1 MNDQRWSYKG
11 LLPYF
16 KRCEKHFDP
25 NADPEQHGFD
35 GPVTTASVSSS
46 GRKYPL
52 RDHILKLWSNLG
64 LKHVPD
70 ANNGHP
76 QGITDLVENWRD
88 GKRQIASATYPLDR
102 VEVLTNTLVRRV
114 IFEDKVAVGVEL
126 ANGQTRKI
134 KPDGEVILSAG
145 AYRTPQVLQ
154 LSGVGDAK
162 HLAAH
167 NIPVVL
173 NLLDVGKNLHDHM
186 MIFRCEWQTRAQ
198 K

>member
-16 KRCEKHFDP
+16 KRSEKHFDP
-25 NADPEQHGFD
+25 TADHEQHGFD

-46 GRKYPL
+46 GRKYSL
-52 RDHILKLWSNLG
+52 RDHVFKLWSNLG
-64 LKHVPD
+64 LKHVID

-76 QGITDLVENWRD
+76 QGITELVENWRD
-88 GKRQIASATYPLDR
+88 GKRQIASATYPLDG
-102 VEVLTNTLVRRV
+102 VEVLTNTLVHRI
-114 IFEDKVAVGVEL
+114 IFDDEVAVGIEL
-126 ANGQTRKI
+126 ANGEARKV

-154 LSGVGDAK
+154 LSGVGDAE
-162 HLAAH
+162 HLAKH
-167 NIPVVL
+167 DIPVVVDL
-173 NLLDVGKNLHDHM
+173 PGVGRNLHDHM
-186 MIFRCEWQTRAQ
+186 MIFRCEWQ